1 MGDDLLPVYVHFRG
15 LLCEILDLTQPVSVA
30 KLPPTGSCWGWF
42 QPNTRKMKTQDEE
55 VASGL
60 WKEKPGFMTSHKE
73 AVTVKMTSQNGGFP
87 VMTSHNTATES
98 QSKQENGQKNIG
110 LYQKC
115 LSCPDYG
122 VTCNGPKLAALGDIM
137 IVREFHRAIRDNR
150 SIPMKMIYLAAP
162 AISEATINDYFSH
175 SVKDFKWTTVG
186 CIDNA
191 LTAICGNRVGQPLL
205 DHPCPA
211 SSTEIREN
219 IAQYEDQ
226 IGTLTQENIRL
237 QEKVTETKGKV
248 IATREEVKED
258 YASRVQ
264 FLKDLCEKQQQDM
277 DEMQARHNTEI
288 ARMDAVAADYLS
300 RIDEKNRLLADRR
313 IENQNLRKQK
323 GLILLVFVIA
333 LILLTCYA
341 VWDLVHP
348 NMGFFIY

>member
-1 MGDDLLPVYVHFRG
+1 
-15 LLCEILDLTQPVSVA
+15 
-30 KLPPTGSCWGWF
+30 
-42 QPNTRKMKTQDEE
+42 MKSTPQ
-55 VASGL
+55 
-60 WKEKPGFMTSHKE
+60 T
-73 AVTVKMTSQNGGFP
+73 GGFP
-87 VMTSHNTATES
+87 VMTSHNTAEETS
-98 QSKQENGQKNIG
+98 KKQENGQKNIG

-137 IVREFHRAIRDNR
+137 IVREFHRAIRDTR
-150 SIPMKMIYLAAP
+150 SIPMKIIYFAAP
-162 AISEATINDYFSH
+162 SISEATINDYFSH

-186 CIDNA
+186 AIDNA

-226 IGTLTQENIRL
+226 IGTLTKENIRL

-248 IATREEVKED
+248 ISTREEVKED

-264 FLKDLCEKQQQDM
+264 FLVKLSEKQQKDM
-277 DEMQARHNTEI
+277 DEMQDRHNAEI

-300 RIDEKNRLLADRR
+300 RIDEKNILLEERLNESRK
-313 IENQNLRKQK
+313 LRQQK
-323 GLILLVFVIA
+323 GLILLAFVVT
-333 LILLTCYA
+333 LILLTCYV
-341 VWDLVHP
+341 VWDLIHP
-348 NMGFFIY
+348 NAGFFIY

>member
-1 MGDDLLPVYVHFRG
+1 
-15 LLCEILDLTQPVSVA
+15 
-30 KLPPTGSCWGWF
+30 
-42 QPNTRKMKTQDEE
+42 MKSTPQ
-55 VASGL
+55 
-60 WKEKPGFMTSHKE
+60 T
-73 AVTVKMTSQNGGFP
+73 GGFP
-87 VMTSHNTATES
+87 VMTSHNTAEENS
-98 QSKQENGQKNIG
+98 KKQENGQKNIG

-137 IVREFHRAIRDNR
+137 IVREFHRAIRDTR
-150 SIPMKMIYLAAP
+150 SIPMKIIYFAAP
-162 AISEATINDYFSH
+162 SISEATINDYFSH

-186 CIDNA
+186 AIDNA

-248 IATREEVKED
+248 ISTREEVKED

-264 FLKDLCEKQQQDM
+264 FLVNLSEKLQKDM
-277 DEMQARHNTEI
+277 DEMQTRHNVEI
-288 ARMDAVAADYLS
+288 ARIDAVAADYLS
-300 RIDEKNRLLADRR
+300 RIDEKNRLLTERR
-313 IENQNLRKQK
+313 VENQHLRKQK
-323 GLILLVFVIA
+323 GIIVMLLFIA
-333 LILLTCYA
+333 LILLTCYV
-341 VWDLVHP
+341 VWDLIHP
-348 NMGFFIY
+348 AAGFLIY